1 MTYLE
6 IVRRLARFA
15 GMTSSASIPASVVAQ
30 NGNLLDAVDWAA
42 DAYTELQTKNPTF
55 RWLRAAFTFN
65 TVDGTDTYTYGDAS
79 ITRFSRWWVDD
90 LYCPPKAYLTSGG
103 VVGQYFLQY
112 IPWDVFQT
120 IYKIG
125 TPTEGGPVHIT
136 IDPTNQLVLGPVPND
151 EYTITGEY
159 QKSPQVLAADSDEPE
174 MPEEFHML
182 IVYEALLTYGFSQA
196 AGDVLNLA
204 SSRGGALR
212 SALLGNQLPAFRKGR
227 SLA

>member
-1 MTYLE
+1 
-6 IVRRLARFA
+6 
-15 GMTSSASIPASVVAQ
+15 
-30 NGNLLDAVDWAA
+30 
-42 DAYTELQTKNPTF
+42 
-55 RWLRAAFTFN
+55 
-65 TVDGTDTYTYGDAS
+65 
-79 ITRFSRWWVDD
+79 
-90 LYCPPKAYLTSGG
+90 
-103 VVGQYFLQY
+103 
-112 IPWDVFQT
+112 
-120 IYKIG
+120 
-125 TPTEGGPVHIT
+125 VHIP
-136 IDPTNQLVLGPVPND
+136 IDPTNQLVLGPVPNE

-159 QKSPQVLAADSDEPE
+159 QKSPQILAQNDDEPE